1 MKDHDDRQGRLAFL
15 QVDAE
20 MRAVLQEFLPILRPA
35 LPPILDAFYSHIMN
49 FPEMRQMFGAGGVA
63 RARSLQ
69 QEHWIALF
77 SGRFDDGYFASVR
90 RIGEVHSRIGL
101 APRWYIG
108 AYAFTIEKLLA
119 VAAEAS
125 IGMWRPAAGRAKL
138 AKLQRALAMAAMLDM
153 DLAISIYLE
162 ENESKHREHL
172 GTLVQTFDGSV
183 RVVVDGVASAATELN
198 ASAGSMA
205 TIAVETDKQ
214 AMAVAAASEQ
224 ASMNVQAVASAAE
237 ELTSSITEIARQVS
251 QSTVISGQA
260 VAQAERANGSMQ
272 GLTTAAERVGE
283 VVKLINDIASQT
295 NLLALNATIEAARAG
310 DAGKGF
316 AVVAS
321 EVKALA
327 NQTARATD
335 DIRTQIDQIQ
345 AATNEAVIVIRAI
358 GDTIRQIDGISS
370 MIAAAI
376 EQQGA
381 ATQEIAR
388 NIQQAASGTAEVS
401 SNISGMTRAAIE
413 TGRTV
418 EQVLSA
424 AGELGQQ
431 SESLRQKIDEFVAS
445 LVVA

>member
-1 MKDHDDRQGRLAFL
+1 MNDQDDRQGRLAFL

-20 MRAVLQEFLPILRPA
+20 MRAILQEFLPILRPA
-35 LPPILDAFYSHIMN
+35 LPQILDGFYSHIMN
-49 FPEMRQMFGAGGVA
+49 FPELRQMFGAGGVA

-69 QEHWIALF
+69 QEHWISLF

-119 VAAEAS
+119 VATEAS

-138 AKLQRALAMAAMLDM
+138 AKLQRALAMAAMLDI
-153 DLAISIYLE
+153 DLAISIYVD
-162 ENESKHREHL
+162 ENDSKHRNQL
-172 GTLVQTFDGSV
+172 GALAKTFDGSV

-198 ASAGSMA
+198 ASAESMSS
-205 TIAVETDKQ
+205 IAVETDRQ
-214 AMAVAAASEQ
+214 AVAAAAASEE

-237 ELTSSITEIARQVS
+237 ELTSSIVEIARQVS
-251 QSTVISGQA
+251 QSATISSEA
-260 VAQAERANGSMQ
+260 VAQANMANQSML
-272 GLTTAAERVGE
+272 GLTAAADRVGE

-335 DIRTQIDQIQ
+335 DIRAQIDQIQ
-345 AATNEAVIVIRAI
+345 TATNEAVKVIRTI
-358 GDTIRQIDGISS
+358 GDTIRQIDQISG

-376 EQQGA
+376 EEQGA

-401 SNISGMTRAAIE
+401 SNITGMTRAADE
-413 TGRTV
+413 TGRTAG
-418 EQVLSA
+418 QVLSA
-424 AGELGQQ
+424 ASELGEQ
-431 SESLRQKIDEFVAS
+431 SESLRHQVNEFLKGLA
-445 LVVA
+445 AA